1 MTSASITPPE
11 PALPLLDSDDEVF
24 LWRREQLRQLGLTE
38 SEAAELA
45 ASDADLGQA
54 RYLLGSGCPPGLAL
68 QILL

>member
-11 PALPLLDSDDEVF
+11 PALSLVDADDEVF
-24 LWRREQLRQLGLTE
+24 RWRREQFRHLGLND
-38 SEAAELA
+38 SQAAELA

-54 RYLLGSGCPPGLAL
+54 RYVLGSGCPPGLAL